1 MGCRASRWMRGIAA
15 AIIMAGA
22 TGAAAQGAGSQVAAA
37 AAGATPGGTIVS
49 PGARAN
55 FVISRTIGLGRLD
68 ISSLTGGMVHDGD
81 APRVSATSDGDATA
95 TESSDAGDAGDTTE
109 AETAALIETT
119 IEAIQQTTTIET
131 QTIDTTFAAIEPD
144 PVSPPSDDSPTA
156 GNNGVGG
163 GVGGGQENNR
173 GVGGGV
179 GGGKTGNRGGKE

>member
-1 MGCRASRWMRGIAA
+1 MRGVAA

-37 AAGATPGGTIVS
+37 APGAAPGGTSVS

-95 TESSDAGDAGDTTE
+95 TESSDAGDTTE
-109 AETAALIETT
+109 ADTAALIETT

-179 GGGKTGNRGGKE
+179 GGGKTGNRGGE